1 MTIEYCTNCV
11 LPSCKPVTAKEGNK
25 TTASATS
32 TINFQEGVCEACRW
46 NVIKENSIDWKA
58 REIELEKLLDR
69 YRSSDGSYDVIVPAS
84 GGKDSV
90 YVSHILKHKYGMTP
104 LTVTWAPS
112 LWTEQ
117 GRRNQENLVKS
128 GFDNILISPNGE
140 IHRLLTKLAFKKLGH
155 PFQPFI
161 FGQRSVG
168 PKMALKHNVSLVF
181 YGENVAEYGNPL
193 EENYNPQ
200 MDVNLFTTYNTK
212 DPKTILAGHTI
223 DELDVNFKIK
233 QKDLNAYNPPTQSEL
248 TQGNIEVHYMSYY
261 RKWVPQ
267 ENYYYSVKNTFFE
280 PAPTRSKGSYSRY
293 SGLDDKME
301 WLHYHLMHIKFYC
314 GRAMHDAAQEV
325 RTQKIDREEGVALV
339 NKYDAELPEEFI
351 SDYLDYM
358 DISEDAFLATLDSF
372 REPSKWSSL
381 NGSWVKTYPL
391 T

>member
-1 MTIEYCTNCV
+1 MIQYCTNCV
-11 LPSCKPVTAKEGNK
+11 LPSSKPVTAIEANK
-25 TTASATS
+25 TSASATS
-32 TINFQEGVCEACRW
+32 TINFQNGICEACRW
-46 NVIKENSIDWKA
+46 NLIKENNINWIE
-58 REIELEKLLDR
+58 RENELKKLLDKF
-69 YRSSDGSYDVIVPAS
+69 RSSDGSYDVIVPAS

-90 YVSHILKHKYGMTP
+90 FVSHILKHKYGMSP

-140 IHRLLTKLAFKKLGH
+140 IHRLLTKLAFRKLGH

-168 PKMALKHNVSLVF
+168 PKMALKYNVRLVF

-193 EENYNPQ
+193 EENYNPK
-200 MDVNLFTTYNTK
+200 MDVNLFTSYNIK
-212 DPKTILAGHTI
+212 DPKTMLAGHTI
-223 DELDVNFKIK
+223 EELDAMFKIT
-233 QKDLNAYNPPTQSEL
+233 QKDLIAYNPPNNSEL
-248 TQGNIEVHYMSYY
+248 TQGKIEVHYMSYY

-280 PAPTRSKGSYSRY
+280 PAPIRSKGSYSRY

-314 GRAMHDAAQEV
+314 GRAMHDAAQEI
-325 RTQKIDREEGVALV
+325 RTKKIDREEGVALV
-339 NKYDAELPEEFI
+339 NKYDAELPDEFLG
-351 SDYLDYM
+351 DYLDYM
-358 DISEDAFLATLDSF
+358 DISEDDFFSTLDSF
-372 REPSKWSSL
+372 RETSKWRNL
-381 NGSWVKTYPL
+381 NGDWVKIYPL